1 MNGRTHV
8 EKVEMALLLGPVSL
22 GETAREADASCDPFY
37 RAWLRAQRRDLART
51 VLSRGALSLVDV
63 ASARGWVSSG
73 EWGDTARADL
83 DMLAFDNRILALLS
97 RQAAE
102 AVADSRAFSEAS
114 AALRL
119 LDDCCRVHHAFEEM
133 LMELHG
139 YPERAAH
146 QEAHRSIQAQLE
158 QLRAVHARGEL
169 ASARAALAALRHWTD
184 EHTSGPDRSLETFL
198 AGVRTWK

>member
-1 MNGRTHV
+1 MNRRTNA
-8 EKVEMALLLGPVSL
+8 EKVEMALLMGPVSL
-22 GETAREADASCDPFY
+22 GETHGEEEASCDPFY
-37 RAWLRAQRRDLART
+37 RAWLQAQRKDLARS
-51 VLSRGALSLVDV
+51 VLSRGAPSLVDL
-63 ASARGWVSSG
+63 AAARGWVSSG

-139 YPERAAH
+139 HPEWAAH
-146 QEAHRSIQAQLE
+146 REAHRSIQAQLE
-158 QLRAVHARGEL
+158 QVRAVHARGNL
-169 ASARAALAALRHWTD
+169 ASARAVLAALRHWID
-184 EHTSGPDRSLETFL
+184 EHTSGPDRDLETFL